1 MNTLTGRKESAVSGS
16 SYGTISPS
24 ETFLSDEQRFSGRIL
39 LVIDA
44 FSGQILDASSQ
55 ALTFYGYSAEQIA
68 SMKIT
73 EINTLPYF
81 VVMKKRLDA
90 AKKNTSSFIFP
101 HRLADGRV
109 KDVEVI
115 SKTQSARGRK
125 YLLSEIKDIS
135 ERALATG

>member
-1 MNTLTGRKESAVSGS
+1 MDSRRSTEEKSVSAYRGGY
-16 SYGTISPS
+16 SYTPKN
-24 ETFLSDEQRFSGRIL
+24 FLNDEQRFSERIF

-44 FSGQILDASSQ
+44 LSGQVLDASAA
-55 ALTFYGYSAEQIA
+55 ALRFYGYSFERIT

-90 AKKNTSSFIFP
+90 ARKPKSNFIFP

-115 SKTQSARGRK
+115 SSVLIMEGRK
-125 YLLSEIKDIS
+125 CLLSEIKDIT
-135 ERALATG
+135 ENNLATG